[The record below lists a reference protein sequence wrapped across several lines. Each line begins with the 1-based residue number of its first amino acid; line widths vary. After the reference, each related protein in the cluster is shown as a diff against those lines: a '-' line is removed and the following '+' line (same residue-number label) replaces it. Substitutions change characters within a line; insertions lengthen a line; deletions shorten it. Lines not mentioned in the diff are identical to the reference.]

1 MKMTASVYAVI
12 ANGTERL
19 ADFDTRAEAEDRAAA
34 EAEYGQEGE
43 RFEVRLLDRRRELQP
58 DMEQQLESAGYDFL
72 ERARIRKANDR
83 EAYLKHL
90 FR

>member
-1 MKMTASVYAVI
+1 MRMQASVYAVI

-43 RFEVRLLDRRRELQP
+43 SFEVRLLDRKRWDRDAE
-58 DMEQQLESAGYDFL
+58 
-72 ERARIRKANDR
+72 ERR
-83 EAYLKHL
+83 EAYLKWL